1 MKELKF
7 GDVVSFDTKQYGM
20 GKGQVIDMI
29 ESKGVKYMIIEP
41 IYQTSEKRLSET
53 IIKVEASSL
62 KRISVD
68 DVDRR
73 IRMR

>member
-20 GKGQVIDMI
+20 GKGQVIDVI

-41 IYQTSEKRLSET
+41 IYQTSEKRLAET
-53 IIKVEASSL
+53 IIKVEASNL